1 MVAPMSK
8 DAEVARKL
16 RQRLK
21 VAIGGLRS
29 IAYGVP
35 HTWPKADPREVA
47 KQALSDCRGE
57 KSDDSKAQ

>member
-1 MVAPMSK
+1 MNK

-35 HTWPKADPREVA
+35 HTWPNANPREVA
-47 KQALSDCRGE
+47 KQALKDCSGE
-57 KSDDSKAQ
+57 KGSENKT